1 MAALLVAAVAMI
13 TCGSPEPAGSVSLAV
28 IVRAGPACPVLR
40 DPPQP
45 GCEDRPV
52 EGATVL
58 VLDTQRR
65 LVAEIIT
72 DSEGKATVG
81 LKPGGYIVTPQPVDG
96 LLGTPDPVELNLLG
110 HRLIVLTYDTGI
122 R

>member
-1 MAALLVAAVAMI
+1 VAALLVAAVAMI

-28 IVRAGPACPVLR
+28 IVQTGPTCPVLR
-40 DPPQP
+40 HPPQP

-52 EGATVL
+52 EGATIL

-65 LVAEIIT
+65 PVAEVTT

-81 LKPGGYIVTPQPVDG
+81 LEPGGYIVMQFAET
-96 LLGTPDPVELNLLG
+96 
-110 HRLIVLTYDTGI
+110 
-122 R
+122 